1 MMTAYFLT
9 PIYTSSEKR
18 QLISDRIKGPL
29 VAAFRSPLMKALDRS
44 VETLGL
50 WIVTSSVHSLNLL
63 TRVTS
68 NHGRWIIPSHNL
80 FCFFR
85 LPLCNSYWSL
95 FVILQEILSV
105 IRALHAHCARSP
117 YVNLRKNMNIVSQI
131 RFQIN
136 LSKLWRVHVRPNLNK
151 CVLFVIRL
159 KKKPKAISAVKSNN
173 QTCFLRL
180 KAV

>member
-1 MMTAYFLT
+1 MTAYFLT
-9 PIYTSSEKR
+9 PIYTPSEKR
-18 QLISDRIKGPL
+18 QLVSDRIKGPL

-105 IRALHAHCARSP
+105 IRALRALSVRKLKKKYEHC
-117 YVNLRKNMNIVSQI
+117 VS
-131 RFQIN
+131 N
-136 LSKLWRVHVRPNLNK
+136 SVSNKLKQTLESSCAAKPKQMCFVCNK
-151 CVLFVIRL
+151 IK

-173 QTCFLRL
+173 QTCFLRS